1 MEWDADNKAE
11 QTRMEQLFE
20 QVCVEK
26 GAGHILEQTK
36 LNAKQELMQT
46 VVNHI
51 RAIVE
56 VCPRGQ
62 AQDRVAHW
70 RGVAEVAMEAFR
82 V

>member
-1 MEWDADNKAE
+1 MENVFKAICQE
-11 QTRMEQLFE
+11 RGFGKMLEEMEPTQL
-20 QVCVEK
+20 
-26 GAGHILEQTK
+26 
-36 LNAKQELMQT
+36 QESMQT

-62 AQDRVAHW
+62 AQDRVGHW
-70 RGVAEVAMEAFR
+70 RKVAETTMEDFG